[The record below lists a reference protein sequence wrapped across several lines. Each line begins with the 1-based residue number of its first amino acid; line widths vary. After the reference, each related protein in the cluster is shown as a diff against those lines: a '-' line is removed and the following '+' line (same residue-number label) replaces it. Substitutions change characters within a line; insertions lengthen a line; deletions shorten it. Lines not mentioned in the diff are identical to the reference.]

1 MSVTRISVRDVTQVV
16 GVRVLPTPA
25 EAVDLRATLTTCNV
39 AALWLSAV
47 MHRERVVGKH
57 DAQKRFYTELKQR
70 FGLAAQPAIRV
81 IAKVADAYTTL
92 RANIDAGNYGPPGSP
107 KRKKATATPIRF
119 RVDAAQPFDARC
131 LSWQI
136 PETVGAREATVSIW
150 TTQGRR
156 KGVRVLA
163 APHDLVMLRTQP
175 VRETDL
181 IYRNG
186 KWFLYA
192 AIEVTEAPLADP
204 SNGFVGVDMGIVNIA
219 TTSTG
224 DKASGARLNR
234 YRKRQLKL
242 RKRLQAKKTNSA
254 RRLLKKRRRRE
265 ARFAADINHQISKR
279 IVAEAERT
287 ECGIA
292 VEKLTG
298 IRERVRLRKPQRATL
313 HSWALAQLGSLLAYK
328 AKRAGVAFVEVDPA
342 YTSQTCSACRWVDK
356 RNRRTQSVFECVRCR
371 FVGHAD
377 HNAALNIAA
386 RGVERWGEVM
396 RPHAAPT
403 LAASQ
408 GGSSKP
414 MGRLRTQGTSGPS
427 GMSS

>member
-16 GVRVLPTPA
+16 RVRVLPTPA
-25 EAVDLRATLTTCNV
+25 EAVALRATLTTCNV

-47 MHRERVVGKH
+47 MHRERVLGKH

-107 KRKKATATPIRF
+107 KRKKATATPSRF

-224 DKASGARLNR
+224 DKATVPGSTATGSANSNCGNGCKPRKLTLPGVCSKSGDEEKPASPPISITRFRNTSWPRLNAPNAV
-234 YRKRQLKL
+234 LP
-242 RKRLQAKKTNSA
+242 
-254 RRLLKKRRRRE
+254 
-265 ARFAADINHQISKR
+265 SK
-279 IVAEAERT
+279 
-287 ECGIA
+287 
-292 VEKLTG
+292 
-298 IRERVRLRKPQRATL
+298 
-313 HSWALAQLGSLLAYK
+313 
-328 AKRAGVAFVEVDPA
+328 
-342 YTSQTCSACRWVDK
+342 
-356 RNRRTQSVFECVRCR
+356 N
-371 FVGHAD
+371 
-377 HNAALNIAA
+377 
-386 RGVERWGEVM
+386 
-396 RPHAAPT
+396 
-403 LAASQ
+403 
-408 GGSSKP
+408 
-414 MGRLRTQGTSGPS
+414 
-427 GMSS
+427 